1 VKRDS
6 RNCGVTSFQWNS
18 KRCPGSFSLK
28 KNKR

>member
-18 KRCPGSFSLK
+18 KRCPGPFSFF